1 MKKGCLI
8 VDELHT
14 SIIANLESLGF
25 EVSYR
30 PDIQRRE
37 ILEVIGDY
45 EGVIVRS
52 KLFLD
57 KEFFNAARR
66 LKFIARAGAGLD
78 QIDVEEVEKRQIT
91 IVNAPEGNRDA
102 LAEHC
107 VGMILCLLNKIH
119 LANNQIAAGEWHREV
134 NRGVELA
141 GKAIGI
147 IGYGY
152 MGEAFA
158 KRLSG
163 FGCNVLAYDKYK
175 TGFSDGFIRE
185 ASLQK
190 IFEECDIV
198 SFHVPLTEETKD
210 MVNAAFIANFKKNI
224 YIVNTARGEIL
235 PLDNLKVQ
243 LLNGKVIGA
252 ALDVHEFEKKPSL
265 SPDETALFDFFKTA
279 ENVLLT
285 PHVGGW
291 THESY
296 EKISRILFEKISRLS
311 I

>member
-14 SIIANLESLGF
+14 SIITDLEHLGF

-37 ILEVIGDY
+37 ILEVIGNY
-45 EGVIVRS
+45 EGIIVRS

-57 KEFFNAARR
+57 KEFFGAARR

-78 QIDVEEVEKRQIT
+78 QIDVEEVKKRRIT

-107 VGMILCLLNKIH
+107 LGMILCLLNKIH
-119 LANNQIAAGEWHREV
+119 LANNQIAAGEWHRDA

-141 GKAIGI
+141 GKTIGI

-152 MGEAFA
+152 MGQAFA

-175 TGFSDGFIRE
+175 TGFSEGFIRE
-185 ASLQK
+185 ASLQRV
-190 IFEECDIV
+190 FDECDIV
-198 SFHVPLTEETKD
+198 SFHVPLTEETKG
-210 MVNAAFIANFKKNI
+210 MVNAEFIADFKKNI

-243 LLNGKVIGA
+243 LLSGKVVGA
-252 ALDVHEFEKKPSL
+252 ALDVHEFEKRKSL
-265 SPDETALFDFFKTA
+265 SADEAALFDFFKTA

-296 EKISRILFEKISRLS
+296 EKISRILFEKISRLFF
-311 I
+311 

>member
-1 MKKGCLI
+1 MEKRCLI

-14 SIIANLESLGF
+14 SIIANLENLGF

-30 PDIQRRE
+30 PDIHRKE
-37 ILEVIGDY
+37 VLEVIGNY

-57 KEFFNAARR
+57 KEFFNAAHR
-66 LKFIARAGAGLD
+66 LRFIARAGAGLD
-78 QIDVEEVEKRQIT
+78 QIDVEEVKKRQIT

-107 VGMILCLLNKIH
+107 IGMILCLLNKIH
-119 LANNQIAAGEWHREV
+119 LANNQITAGEWHREV
-134 NRGVELA
+134 NRGVELT
-141 GKAIGI
+141 GKTIGI

-163 FGCNVLAYDKYK
+163 FGCNVLAHDKYK

-185 ASLQK
+185 VSLQR

-198 SFHVPLTEETKD
+198 SFHVPLTEETKG
-210 MVNAAFIANFKKNI
+210 MVNAKFIADFKKNI

-243 LLNGKVIGA
+243 LLSGKVIGV
-252 ALDVHEFEKKPSL
+252 ALDVHEFEKKQSL
-265 SPDETALFDFFKTA
+265 SPDEAALFDFFKTA